1 MKKLS
6 KSTIV
11 LLALAAVLLVGSA
24 VGSTRAALTYYSE
37 YYGAEITVS
46 NIGVSL
52 IENEELISF
61 RNYDNDGQ
69 WNKQEGELLV
79 NMLAEGEKLS
89 LGKEYPEE
97 LKVLNSGEIPSYV
110 RVTLTK
116 SWEKD
121 GVKDQTLDP
130 GLIELKLEA
139 EDKVLDLSE
148 LNGENGWYY
157 DEDASTPERAVLYYA
172 NILDVNTT
180 TAPLTSTL
188 RINPVLQTKV
198 VKNVTTEVID
208 NKEYT
213 IINYEYEF
221 DGYKFNLEAEVDAV
235 QTHNAVDA
243 IKSAWGVDVTLAAD
257 GSISLQ

>member
-52 IENEELISF
+52 IENEELISY
-61 RNYDNDGQ
+61 RNYDNDGN

-79 NMLAEGEKLS
+79 NMLAEGEELT
-89 LGKEYPEE
+89 LGKAYTEE
-97 LKVLNSGEIPSYV
+97 LKVLNSGEIDSYV
-110 RVTLTK
+110 RVVLTK

-130 GLIELKLEA
+130 GLIELEFVTG
-139 EDKVLDLSE
+139 D
-148 LNGENGWYY
+148 NGWVI
-157 DEDASTPERAVLYYA
+157 DETASTPERTVLYYT
-172 NILDVNTT
+172 NVLDVNTAT
-180 TAPLTSTL
+180 DAFTSTL
-188 RINPVLQTKV
+188 RINPILQTKV
-198 VKNVTTEVID
+198 VENVTTEVID
-208 NKEYT
+208 GKEYKT
-213 IINYEYEF
+213 ISYEYEF
-221 DGYKFNLEAEVDAV
+221 DGYKFNLEADVDAV

-257 GSISLQ
+257 GTISLQ